1 METPP
6 EEKPAQS
13 MMNKPLSERGIG
25 VLALIGCGVLSYLS
39 IVGPLVAASRHEESV
54 NFSMKGAV
62 VAPVLLAIGV
72 INVAMG
78 DRSSRILGR
87 REKPSALGWVIYAVT
102 FGLGVLLYQWLK
114 SKLRHVRLWS
124 LMLISRRLGNF
135 NLGDV
140 GSIAAEIGVTDVPG
154 FDGGNFAAAEQ
165 AERIL
170 RCGFIPIKS
179 RPPRT
184 KRPLSAN

>member
-1 METPP
+1 MDTATEP
-6 EEKPAQS
+6 KPKQS

-39 IVGPLVAASRHEESV
+39 IVAPLLAAARHEESV

-62 VAPVLLAIGV
+62 VAPVLLAIGI

-78 DRSSRILGR
+78 ERASRILGR

-114 SKLRHVRLWS
+114 SRLRQY
-124 LMLISRRLGNF
+124 GY
-135 NLGDV
+135 
-140 GSIAAEIGVTDVPG
+140 GV
-154 FDGGNFAAAEQ
+154 
-165 AERIL
+165 
-170 RCGFIPIKS
+170 
-179 RPPRT
+179 
-184 KRPLSAN
+184 